1 MRIAQSVSIYLAG
14 FASFLSAIGFSVA
27 LEHEKDGLFENED
40 LVQAGRQVYISEGCI
55 HCHSQFVR
63 PVGGDTELWGTPTS
77 IEQALSQR
85 PVLIGNR
92 RQGPDLAT
100 VGERRS
106 PEWNRLH
113 LLNPRELSPGSRMPA
128 YPHLFE
134 GNGYRGKALLAY
146 LDQLR
151 PTVKDL

>member
-1 MRIAQSVSIYLAG
+1 MRLRQPVSICWAG
-14 FASFLSAIGFSVA
+14 LCSFLAAIGFYFA
-27 LEHEKDGLFENED
+27 LELETDGLTAKAD
-40 LVQAGRQVYISEGCI
+40 LVEVGRQVYISEGCI

-63 PVGGDTELWGTPTS
+63 PVGVDTELWGTPTTV
-77 IEQALSQR
+77 EQALSQK

-100 VGERRS
+100 VGDRRS
-106 PEWNRLH
+106 SEWNRLH
-113 LLNPRELSPGSRMPA
+113 LQNPRKLSPGSRMPA

-134 GNGYRGKALLAY
+134 GNGERGKALLAY

-151 PTVKDL
+151 PTVEDL